1 MFCFLIHK
9 FLPKPIDHASDIT
22 KNSLG
27 RQYRTK
33 RHHLNNNLQLEF
45 QQGLVACPIYI
56 FSFNN

>member
-1 MFCFLIHK
+1 M
-9 FLPKPIDHASDIT
+9 FLPKHIDHASDIT

-33 RHHLNNNLQLEF
+33 RHHLNNNLQSEF
-45 QQGLVACPIYI
+45 QQGLVTSPIYL

>member
-1 MFCFLIHK
+1 M
-9 FLPKPIDHASDIT
+9 FLPKPIDYASDIT